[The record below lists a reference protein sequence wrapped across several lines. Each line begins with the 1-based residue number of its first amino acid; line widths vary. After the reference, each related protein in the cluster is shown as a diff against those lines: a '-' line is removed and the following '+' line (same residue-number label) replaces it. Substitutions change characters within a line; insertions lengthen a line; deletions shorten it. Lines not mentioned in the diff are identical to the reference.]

1 MGYKTEQEAFWS
13 GEFGNDYIE
22 RNACTKKSLAA
33 VLGLYSRIAAS
44 APGLKS
50 VLEFGANIG
59 INLKAIKTLI
69 PDIQT
74 AAIEINH
81 QAAARLKEDSFFE
94 GKIEVFETSILEY
107 EPVKKYDLA
116 IGRIGHI
123 FYCRSGILKSCFVF
137 PNVHGAQAF
146 INIKFRIPWL
156 CCFIIGNHFPGLFP
170 LLGDW
175 HVAVSQRL

>member
-74 AAIEINH
+74 C
-81 QAAARLKEDSFFE
+81 LLY
-94 GKIEVFETSILEY
+94 TS
-107 EPVKKYDLA
+107 PSPRD
-116 IGRIGHI
+116 
-123 FYCRSGILKSCFVF
+123 
-137 PNVHGAQAF
+137 
-146 INIKFRIPWL
+146 
-156 CCFIIGNHFPGLFP
+156 
-170 LLGDW
+170 
-175 HVAVSQRL
+175 